1 MKPIVPLLVA
11 ACAVLVAPLA
21 SAQTSA
27 TWQSPVNVSA
37 SPGALQKS
45 GGCDGCPDS
54 GAHSSQALSGDGYV
68 DFVPGTDQRF
78 YAGLTTD
85 LSSSTASTTMN
96 YAFSFWAGGAW
107 EIRELGVYKSDGTF
121 TAGDH
126 FSISVES
133 GIVIYRHNGV
143 AVYRSAAAPA
153 FPLALDTTFY
163 STGSSL
169 SGATVGS
176 GLPPNAT
183 TTAPPPSTLTTTTTT
198 TATTTATTQTT
209 ATTTN
214 PDGTATRTAVGP
226 YYAVIDRYA
235 YPKPALPA
243 VGPAGTTIQDPV
255 FGSSITRLTDGNT
268 RPGYLNRSFRTP
280 SGTHSLA
287 WSANG
292 TKFYVVSTDGTVI
305 PFTFDAATHTA
316 RRIQPTTSGEG
327 GLVLRFYLEP
337 QFSFV
342 NDSIV
347 YGSSSLS
354 GSTLR
359 TVDKYDFSTGQYS
372 TIFNLD
378 AVQSGLSGTF
388 IGGIGSSAG
397 PNERVLAFFGG
408 TSQDKHHFAV
418 VFDVA
423 NPASY
428 QIVDT
433 LTSTL
438 NGAPA
443 PITLNF
449 SLHHASIDRS
459 GRYVILYPTGP
470 DMQAPRY
477 AAQMYV
483 WDTVTGTMT
492 ALGASAHPYGHD
504 AYGYG
509 VAINQDCCTSTTWDA
524 TQWQFRNFATPT
536 LSHDLIA
543 TVLSPKETSL
553 ADHPSWNNARS
564 DGLVPYVSGLYRY
577 GTNTSPWRAWDDEL
591 IAIQTDAAVGT
602 DPTVWRFAHHR
613 SDVRNDLDATT
624 TYFWYE
630 PRPNIS
636 PDGHWVLFTSNW
648 EKSLGT
654 DPGGDAGGSFRQDV
668 FLLELTP
675 STSGTTT
682 AAPPPPAPPPPTVAA
697 VAIATSTA
705 PGAQVAVPYSTALT
719 ATGGSGSYAWAIT
732 QGALPPGLS
741 LNHTLGII
749 NGTPTT
755 AGSFAFA
762 VTASDAASSAN
773 SATSSYTLVVSAA
786 PLQITTL
793 LAPTGRQTVA
803 YSAALGANGGSGSYV
818 WSLSSGT
825 LPPGVTLSPDGSLS
839 GVPTTPGTSSFIVRV
854 ADAQNAAL
862 TASMSY
868 SIPVQAAVKILAPP
882 ARLTPVR
889 NTPFAYAFVAANIVG
904 SQVWTFSGSLPQGLT
919 FNTTSGILSG
929 TPKTGGSTTIQ
940 ITVSDAN
947 TACTISVAVKIAQK

>member
-11 ACAVLVAPLA
+11 ACAVVAA
-21 SAQTSA
+21 QSVSAQTSA
-27 TWQSPVNVSA
+27 TWQSPVNVTA

-54 GAHSSQALSGDGYV
+54 GAHSSQQLSGDGYV
-68 DFVPGTDQRF
+68 DFIPGMDQRL
-78 YAGLTTD
+78 YAGVTTD

-96 YAFSFWAGGAW
+96 FAFSFWPGGAW
-107 EIRELGVYKSDGTF
+107 EIRELGVYKSEGTF
-121 TAGDH
+121 AAGDH
-126 FSISVES
+126 FSVSVEN
-133 GIVIYRHNGV
+133 GVVIYRHNGV
-143 AVYRSAAAPA
+143 AVYRSATAPA

-169 SGATVGS
+169 SGATIGAGV
-176 GLPPNAT
+176 PPNAT
-183 TTAPPPSTLTTTTTT
+183 TAPPPATTTTPTT
-198 TATTTATTQTT
+198 TTTATTQTT

-214 PDGTATRTAVGP
+214 PDGVAARTAVGP
-226 YYAVIDRYA
+226 YYAVVDRYA
-235 YPKPALPA
+235 YPKPAVPA
-243 VGPAGTTIQDPV
+243 LGPAGTTIHDPV

-305 PFTFDAATHTA
+305 PFTFDAATHSA
-316 RRIQPTTSGEG
+316 KRIQPTTSGEG

-342 NDSIV
+342 NDSVI

-378 AVQSGLSGTF
+378 AVQPGLSGTF
-388 IGGIGSSAG
+388 IGGLGSSAG
-397 PNERVLAFFGG
+397 PNERILAFFGG
-408 TSQDKHHFAV
+408 TSQDKHHYAV

-423 NPASY
+423 NPSAY

-433 LTSTL
+433 LTSTV
-438 NGAPA
+438 NGGPA

-483 WDTVTGTMT
+483 WDTVTGAMT

-524 TQWQFRNFATPT
+524 AQWQLRDFSTPT
-536 LSHDLIA
+536 VSHDLIA

-564 DGLVPYVSGLYRY
+564 DRLVPYVSGLYRY

-591 IAIQTDAAVGT
+591 VAIQTDGAPGSTA
-602 DPTVWRFAHHR
+602 TVWRFAHHR
-613 SDVRNDLDATT
+613 SDIRNDLDATT

-648 EKSLGT
+648 EKTLGT

-675 STSGTTT
+675 STSASTTTTTT
-682 AAPPPPAPPPPTVAA
+682 ASPPPPPAPTVAP
-697 VAIATSTA
+697 VSIATSSV
-705 PGAQVAVPYSTALT
+705 PGAQMTVPYSAAVT
-719 ATGGSGSYAWAIT
+719 ATGGSGSYSWTIA
-732 QGALPPGLS
+732 QGTLPPGLL
-741 LNHTLGII
+741 LNRTLGVIS
-749 NGTPTT
+749 GTPTT
-755 AGSFAFA
+755 AGSFPFA
-762 VTASDAASSAN
+762 VTASDAANTAN
-773 SATSSYTLVVSAA
+773 SATTSYTLVVSGP

-793 LAPTGRQTVA
+793 LAPTARETVA
-803 YSAALGANGGSGSYV
+803 YSAALTASGGSGSYN

-825 LPPGVTLSPDGSLS
+825 LPPGLTFSPQGSLS
-839 GVPTTPGTSSFIVRV
+839 GVPTTPGTYTFIVRV

-882 ARLTPVR
+882 STLTPLR
-889 NTPFAYAFVAANIVG
+889 NTPFAYAFVAANIIG
-904 SQVWTFSGSLPQGLT
+904 NAAWTMSGNLPQGLT
-919 FNTTSGILSG
+919 FNSTSGILSG
-929 TPKTGGSTTIQ
+929 TPRTGGSTTVR
-940 ITVSDAN
+940 ITVSDASS
-947 TACTISVAVKIAQK
+947 TCTIAVALKITQK